1 MKTKDIKS
9 IEKSKSITD
18 KAKELKDI
26 IIKNANDLA
35 DRILNRAIAREEAEK
50 LWAEKKEELLK
61 KASEARKKAAQEKR
75 NKRNEKRLE
84 INKTIPFCHIGKF
97 ADPEDVTKYNDYI
110 TTVRKRQEELKEE
123 INSKSKVEKKQD
135 KTEKNINKVNVHKR
149 KPDQR
154 TTADERIKAAIE
166 RKIQGKANYRKEL
179 QKQASEIEA
188 DPEGYQARQQKKQK
202 SEQERLDMLAA
213 KRKDRLDRK
222 IKTELTIKQRILK
235 QIEDFKE
242 SQKKRLEKKK
252 LKQAKYITKGGEKVN
267 KFKIK
272 TPLRPSTIVEKKDIT
287 LNSYN
292 VIIARVTDKNTIIDS
307 KPQVIKCKPNT
318 LSNHIKDIH
327 NSNMKDKNSENYV
340 GTFVYSIDQPDHCIF
355 EMISNSKLNIEGK
368 LTSRLAAQRETKAA

>member
-18 KAKELKDI
+18 KAKELKEI
-26 IIKNANDLA
+26 IISNANALA
-35 DRILNRAIAREEAEK
+35 DRILDRAIAREEAEK
-50 LWAEKKEELLK
+50 QWAEKKEELLK
-61 KASEARKKAAQEKR
+61 KATELRKKAAQEKR
-75 NKRNEKRLE
+75 DRRNNQRLE
-84 INKTIPFCHIGKF
+84 INKTIPFCHAGKF
-97 ADPEDVTKYNDYI
+97 ANPEDVTKYNDYI
-110 TTVRKRQEELKEE
+110 AAVRKQQEELANKVKTESKKEE
-123 INSKSKVEKKQD
+123 TVEKKH
-135 KTEKNINKVNVHKR
+135 NKKDTVKR
-149 KPDQR
+149 TPTMR
-154 TTADERIKAAIE
+154 TTKDERIKAAIE
-166 RKIQGKANYRKEL
+166 KKIQGKANYRKEL

-188 DPEGYQARQQKKQK
+188 DPKGYQARQQKKQK

-272 TPLRPSTIVEKKDIT
+272 TPLRPSVIIEKKDT
-287 LNSYN
+287 ELNSYN
-292 VIIARVTDKNTIIDS
+292 VVIARVTDKNTIIDS
-307 KPQVIKCKPNT
+307 KPQVVKCKSNT

-327 NSNMKDKNSENYV
+327 NSRMKDKNNENYV
-340 GTFVYSIDQPDHCIF
+340 GTFVYPIDQPDHCIF
-355 EMISNSKLNIEGK
+355 EMINSKKLNIEGK
-368 LTSRLAAQRETKAA
+368 LTSRIASQRETKAA